1 MFLIRRIDSSNLTRR
16 WGPHPGKTR
25 AIPPMWEHCWA
36 SVADACPTL
45 IPHRGNGSFTKRIV
59 LFDTLSIGKCGFLNM
74 CFRYHRKWIQW
85 QDHNITVAL
94 ASALMAPI
102 TSKKTLELLKMLS
115 VDNNIKASRLKMV
128 TSESGRVRFFEQRSD
143 QENGWVCFPEER
155 SGQPHMIECGSMR
168 SENVRV
174 ITSGN
179 CVKLDVNVV
188 FVNALGHG
196 KTPELLLIVSL
207 ISYSRPNGFIW
218 LSTCHTQQ
226 MPLRLNIPETSCFCM
241 TV

>member
-16 WGPHPGKTR
+16 WGPHPRKTR
-25 AIPPMWEHCWA
+25 AIPPMWEHSWA

-102 TSKKTLELLKMLS
+102 TSRKTLELLKMLS
-115 VDNNIKASRLKMV
+115 VDNIKSQQIKNGDVRKRLGSLFWRKEWPRKRLGLLPRRKERPTTHDRMWIYADWERASDYIRQLRQIGCKRSICQRL
-128 TSESGRVRFFEQRSD
+128 GPRQ
-143 QENGWVCFPEER
+143 
-155 SGQPHMIECGSMR
+155 
-168 SENVRV
+168 
-174 ITSGN
+174 
-179 CVKLDVNVV
+179 
-188 FVNALGHG
+188 NARAATHCL
-196 KTPELLLIVSL
+196 PD
-207 ISYSRPNGFIW
+207 
-218 LSTCHTQQ
+218 
-226 MPLRLNIPETSCFCM
+226 
-241 TV
+241 